1 MFGKPYMA
9 KRSEK
14 LLTTTFTIFLV
25 SNDFCI
31 KELHIHGCQWN
42 FSILLVFT
50 LVLCVLEII
59 LAMSVSYMF
68 VTLNFQVKG
77 QGH

>member
-59 LAMSVSYMF
+59 LAFSDR
-68 VTLNFQVKG
+68 
-77 QGH
+77 